1 METTRLHFIHSNAK
15 RKKKDINHRQCNYL
29 CSREPNGGKGDVE
42 ILEQRLPS
50 FRLSVLVL

>member
-42 ILEQRLPS
+42 IL
-50 FRLSVLVL
+50 